1 MSTSPAGRLARLAV
15 LAVVGVLLAVVL
27 GPTGTASAAPRR
39 TAPAPVTALWVWDT
53 GTPDATLALARRQKV
68 TTLLVHVV
76 PDVTAQPAELAA
88 LRTLVSR
95 ARTAGLKVE
104 AVGGAPDWSQVP
116 SWVVAHW
123 LKPAL
128 AAAAFDAV
136 QLDVEPY
143 LDPTWTQDRARA
155 VADYLSLLRTVKAAT
170 KLPLHAA
177 VPFWFDQ
184 VPTATGESLARA
196 VARVAPQ
203 VTVMAYRSAL
213 DGGNGLLALA
223 AGTLRELQAGGG
235 TGLVGVETLPIPEDD
250 GGAALTFADDGLA
263 ALLDALSTVRATF
276 GSSTSPLRSA
286 FAGVAV
292 HDVRG
297 WAALGG

>member
-1 MSTSPAGRLARLAV
+1 VSVRRSARSAAVV
-15 LAVVGVLLAVVL
+15 LAVVSGLLAAVL
-27 GPTGTASAAPRR
+27 APAGAASAAPRPA
-39 TAPAPVTALWVWDT
+39 APAPVTALWVWDT
-53 GTPDATLALARRQKV
+53 ATPDATLALARRQRV

-76 PDVTAQPAELAA
+76 PDVTAKPAELAA
-88 LRTLVSR
+88 LRALVGR

-104 AVGGAPDWSQVP
+104 AVGGAPDWPQVS

-123 LKPAL
+123 LRPAL
-128 AAAAFDAV
+128 MAATFDAV

-143 LDPTWTQDRARA
+143 LDPTWTTDRARA
-155 VADYLSLLRTVKAAT
+155 VAGFLSLLRTVDSAT

-223 AGTLRELQAGGG
+223 EGTLRELQAGGG
-235 TGLVGVETLPIPEDD
+235 TGLVGVETLPIAEED
-250 GGAALTFADDGLA
+250 GGAALTFADDGLP
-263 ALLDALSTVRATF
+263 ALLSALDTVRRTF
-276 GSSTSPLRSA
+276 SASTSPVRSA
-286 FAGVAV
+286 YAGVAV
-292 HDVRG
+292 HDVEG